1 MNFLAVQRILGLL
14 VMLVS
19 VTMLPPLGVS
29 LYYGDGNWQPF
40 AHAFFALLAVGAL
53 IWWPVR
59 SRIRELRRRDGFLV
73 VALFWFV
80 VSAAGAVPLLLA
92 EEVQLSVT
100 NAVFE
105 SVSGYTTTGATVL
118 SGLDSMPQSLLWYRV
133 QMEWLGGIGMV
144 VLAVALLPMLG
155 VGGMQ
160 LMRAETPGPI
170 KDSKLTPRI
179 TGTAKELCRIYI
191 AFTIACALAY
201 WWAGMT
207 PFDAIAHSFSTVS
220 TGGNSTHDANFA
232 FFDNEVIEGIA
243 VFFMFLG
250 SVNFSLHFLAWRH
263 KRLSGYFRDPEFR
276 AYCWVLA
283 LAIAVY
289 FAVLWLSRPDIDAG
303 AALRRS
309 LFHAVSMQ
317 STTAFFTDDFTHWP
331 GALPVILMLS
341 TFVGGCAGS
350 TSGGHEGRALAAAVE
365 AGSARS
371 RAARAPERGGAGQAR
386 REGDRSAHRRCRMGL
401 LRRLHRGLRRA
412 DGAADRHR
420 RRSGYGVL
428 GHRGLH
434 EQRRNGPRRSRG
446 EFRDAERP
454 GQMDLPGGHA
464 AGPSGSLPAAGA
476 GLADLL
482 AALNCHRFARLDH
495 YAVSSV

>member
-29 LYYGDGNWQPF
+29 VYYGDGNWQPF
-40 AHAFFALLAVGAL
+40 SHAFFALLAAGTL

-59 SRIRELRRRDGFLV
+59 SRVRELRRRDGFLV

-80 VSAAGAVPLLLA
+80 VSAAGAVPLLLTQ
-92 EEVQLSVT
+92 EVQLSVT

-118 SGLDSMPQSLLWYRV
+118 SGMESLPKSLLWYRV

-155 VGGMQ
+155 IGGMQ

-191 AFTIACALAY
+191 AFTIACAVAY
-201 WWAGMT
+201 KLAGMT
-207 PFDAIAHSFSTVS
+207 TFDAIAHSFSTVS
-220 TGGNSTHDANFA
+220 TGGNATHDGNFA
-232 FFDNEVIEGIA
+232 YFDNEVIEGIA

-263 KRLSGYFRDPEFR
+263 KRLSAYFRDPEFR
-276 AYCWVLA
+276 AYCWLLA

-289 FAVLWLSRPDIDAG
+289 FAVLWLSRPDVDAG
-303 AALRRS
+303 AAFRRS

-341 TFVGGCAGS
+341 TFIGGCAGS
-350 TSGGHEGRALAAAVE
+350 TSGGMKVVRWLLLWKQGQREVVQLVHPSAEVPVKLGEKAIDPRIVDAVWGFFGVYIVAFGALMVLLIATGEDQVTAFSAIAACMNNAGTGLGEVAANFATLSDPGKWICLVAMLLGRLEVFPLLVLV
-365 AGSARS
+365 S
-371 RAARAPERGGAGQAR
+371 PTFWR
-386 REGDRSAHRRCRMGL
+386 R
-401 LRRLHRGLRRA
+401 
-412 DGAADRHR
+412 
-420 RRSGYGVL
+420 
-428 GHRGLH
+428 
-434 EQRRNGPRRSRG
+434 
-446 EFRDAERP
+446 
-454 GQMDLPGGHA
+454 
-464 AGPSGSLPAAGA
+464 
-476 GLADLL
+476 
-482 AALNCHRFARLDH
+482 
-495 YAVSSV
+495 

>member
-40 AHAFFALLAVGAL
+40 AHAFFALLGVGTL

-80 VSAAGAVPLLLA
+80 VSAAGAVPLLLT

-100 NAVFE
+100 NAAFE

-118 SGLDSMPQSLLWYRV
+118 SGLDSLPESLLWYRV

-155 VGGMQ
+155 IGGMQ

-191 AFTIACALAY
+191 AFTIACAAAY
-201 WWAGMT
+201 KLAGMT
-207 PFDAIAHSFSTVS
+207 TFDAIAHSFSTVS
-220 TGGNSTHDANFA
+220 TGGNATHDGNFA
-232 FFDNEVIEGIA
+232 YFDNEVIEAIA

-250 SVNFSLHFLAWRH
+250 SVNFSLHFLALRQ
-263 KRLSGYFRDPEFR
+263 KRLSAYLRDPEFR

-289 FAVLWLSRPDIDAG
+289 FAVLWLSRPDVDAA
-303 AALRRS
+303 AALRRA

-350 TSGGHEGRALAAAVE
+350 TSGGMKVVRWLLLWKQGQREVVQLVHPSAEVPVKLGAKAIDPRVVDAVWGFFGVYIVAFGALMVLLIATGEDQVTAFSAIAACMNNAGTGLGEVAANFATLSDPGKWICLVAMLLGRLEVFPLLVLI
-365 AGSARS
+365 S
-371 RAARAPERGGAGQAR
+371 PTFWR
-386 REGDRSAHRRCRMGL
+386 R
-401 LRRLHRGLRRA
+401 
-412 DGAADRHR
+412 
-420 RRSGYGVL
+420 
-428 GHRGLH
+428 
-434 EQRRNGPRRSRG
+434 
-446 EFRDAERP
+446 
-454 GQMDLPGGHA
+454 
-464 AGPSGSLPAAGA
+464 
-476 GLADLL
+476 
-482 AALNCHRFARLDH
+482 
-495 YAVSSV
+495 